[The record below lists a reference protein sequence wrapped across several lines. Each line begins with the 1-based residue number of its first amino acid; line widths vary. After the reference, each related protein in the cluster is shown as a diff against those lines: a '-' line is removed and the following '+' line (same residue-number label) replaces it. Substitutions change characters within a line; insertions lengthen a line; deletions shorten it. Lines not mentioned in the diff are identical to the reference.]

1 MIPTKMFFTKG
12 VGRNKEKLSSF
23 ELALRDAG
31 IEKFN
36 LVNVSS
42 IFPPNCKVIPKEKGL
57 EMLKPGQV
65 VFVVMARNET
75 NESNRLTVA
84 SVGCAI
90 PADPNTHGYLSE
102 HHSFGQTDEE
112 AGDYSEDLAA
122 RMLASTLGIEFD
134 ENASYDELKEIWK
147 ISGKI
152 VKTTNVTQS
161 AIGREGFWTSVLAAA
176 VFVDM
181 KFTSE
186 SLINSQPMIL
196 PSKNGSSNSNK
207 NNKGDTK

>member
-23 ELALRDAG
+23 EFALRDAG

-75 NESNRLTVA
+75 NESNRLVAA

-161 AIGREGFWTSVLAAA
+161 AIGREGFWTSVLAAV
-176 VFVDM
+176 VFVDF
-181 KFTSE
+181 KFATE
-186 SLINSQPMIL
+186 SLINSKPMIL
-196 PSKNGSSNSNK
+196 PSNNGSSNSNK
-207 NNKGDTK
+207 NNKGD

>member
-1 MIPTKMFFTKG
+1 MFFTKG
-12 VGRNKEKLSSF
+12 VGRNKEKLASF
-23 ELALRDAG
+23 EFALRDAG

-75 NESNRLTVA
+75 NESNRLIA
-84 SVGCAI
+84 SSVGCAI

-102 HHSFGQTDEE
+102 HHIFGQTDEE

-161 AIGREGFWTSVLAAA
+161 AIGKEGCWTSVLAA
-176 VFVDM
+176 VV
-181 KFTSE
+181 
-186 SLINSQPMIL
+186 LIFEEYQGQGQ
-196 PSKNGSSNSNK
+196 KVGNG
-207 NNKGDTK
+207 